1 MLLAFIVSNRRFLS
15 RLCHRELTEYGRF
28 IRAEHRKLLRL
39 FRRSGQRRRFL
50 GMGENELLFQLRD
63 QIIKGGVDRLAF
75 LALRISL
82 DDFNDAVFVNVHSDA
97 AFGVA
102 DKIIRLITQLIL
114 DLASERPRRHFN
126 LAVPIAA
133 VLLGGIAHSL

>member
-1 MLLAFIVSNRRFLS
+1 
-15 RLCHRELTEYGRF
+15 
-28 IRAEHRKLLRL
+28 
-39 FRRSGQRRRFL
+39 
-50 GMGENELLFQLRD
+50 MGENELLFQLRD

-82 DDFNDAVFVNVHSDA
+82 DDFNDAVFIRFQTDA

-102 DKIIRLITQLIL
+102 DKIIRLITQLVL
-114 DLASERPRRHFN
+114 DVTGKRPRRHLN